1 MSTVFHLV
9 AWVVVQR
16 SDGLVLL
23 ARRHGVSYGAG
34 LWGLPGGH
42 VDDHETLAAAAVR
55 ETFEEVGLR
64 VDPAAL
70 ELLGVT
76 RYADGQHSGV
86 DFFYRARS
94 WLDAP
99 SAVAECSEVGWH
111 SPDTLPADSL
121 GWLADALRTHLG
133 DGPWFNEQLDPSC

>member
-9 AWVVVQR
+9 AWVVLQR

-42 VDDHETLAAAAVR
+42 VDDHETLAGTAVR

-70 ELLGVT
+70 EMLGVT
-76 RYADGQHSGV
+76 RYVDRQHSGV

-94 WLDAP
+94 WQGAP
-99 SAVAECSEVGWH
+99 SAVAECSEVAWH
-111 SPDTLPADSL
+111 SPDNLPAESL
-121 GWLADALRTHLG
+121 GWLAGALRIHLA
-133 DGPWFNEQLDPSC
+133 DGHWLDEQVDPSC